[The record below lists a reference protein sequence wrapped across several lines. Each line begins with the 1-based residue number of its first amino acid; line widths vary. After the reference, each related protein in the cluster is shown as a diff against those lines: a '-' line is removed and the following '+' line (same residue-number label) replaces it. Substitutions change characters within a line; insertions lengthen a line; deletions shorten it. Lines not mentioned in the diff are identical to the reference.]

1 MSDKLNINNEMAQLD
16 RKNVAF
22 YDELTDEEKKKFST
36 YLMLRWSSAVQADS
50 KIQAYYVMS
59 CNENLNMNFFDISRH
74 PKLQWMCATAV
85 SPGIGTFRHQWIA
98 NKKKNAGYESKNL
111 KFLAQLY
118 PTMKRD
124 ELELMASINTKE
136 ELKAHAKQLGWDDK
150 RIKSEL

>member
-1 MSDKLNINNEMAQLD
+1 MIDKLNINNEMSQLD
-16 RKNVAF
+16 RKNRAF
-22 YDELTDEEKKKFST
+22 YDELTPEERKKFST
-36 YLMLRWSSAVQADS
+36 YLLLRWSSAVTADAQLQS
-50 KIQAYYVMS
+50 YYVMS
-59 CNENLNMNFFDISRH
+59 CNENLNMHFFDIAKH
-74 PKLQWMCATAV
+74 PKLQWLCATAV
-85 SPGIGTFRHQWIA
+85 SPGVGTFKHQWIA